1 MINLVN
7 FLLLIED
14 IPYYS
19 KKDID
24 CGFTPLEIYRLCS
37 SIREAFCLSFSIR
50 KQNNLILFFYKPLG
64 FIKFQGNKLRF
75 LGSDERSQA
84 LLLNKAI
91 KKLNEIKITN
101 KWIKSTPG
109 IIVKILGDF
118 QKGLQF
124 IKEISQNKII
134 IVNGY
139 YKSQF
144 SLNHKEYINLK
155 SLNEYLY
162 ILPIF
167 LNESKTSD
175 FISLMKKK
183 IDLKVLMLPKVK
195 NFEDKIL
202 FINFIIDQ
210 QQIS

>member
-1 MINLVN
+1 MVN

>member
-24 CGFTPLEIYRLCS
+24 FGLTPLEIYRLS
-37 SIREAFCLSFSIR
+37 SCIRETFCLSYSIR
-50 KQNNLILFFYKPLG
+50 KQNNLFLLFYNNISL
-64 FIKFQGNKLRF
+64 IKFQGNKLRF

-91 KKLNEIKITN
+91 NKLNEIKIN
-101 KWIKSTPG
+101 HKWNKSTPG
-109 IIVKILGDF
+109 IIVKKLGDF
-118 QKGLQF
+118 QKALQF
-124 IKEISQNKII
+124 IKEISHNKII

-139 YKSQF
+139 CENHL
-144 SLNHKEYINLK
+144 SLNHKEFINLK
-155 SLNEYLY
+155 SINEYLY

-167 LNESKTSD
+167 HNESKASD
-175 FISLMKKK
+175 FISLMKIE
-183 IDLKVLMLPKVK
+183 IDLKFLMLPKVK
-195 NFEDKIL
+195 SIEDKIL

-210 QQIS
+210 QLLT

>member
-1 MINLVN
+1 LVN

-37 SIREAFCLSFSIR
+37 SIKEAFCLSYSIR
-50 KQNNLILFFYKPLG
+50 KQNNLFLFFYKTLSL
-64 FIKFQGNKLRF
+64 IKFQGDKLRF

-91 KKLNEIKITN
+91 IKLNEIKITH

-109 IIVKILGDF
+109 IIVKKLGDL
-118 QKGLQF
+118 QNGLQ
-124 IKEISQNKII
+124 ILKEINQNKII
-134 IVNGY
+134 IVNGHGENHH
-139 YKSQF
+139 
-144 SLNHKEYINLK
+144 SLNHKEFINLK
-155 SLNEYLY
+155 SLNQYLY

-167 LNESKTSD
+167 HNESKASD
-175 FISLMKKK
+175 FISLMKKTINIK
-183 IDLKVLMLPKVK
+183 FLTLPKVK
-195 NFEDKIL
+195 NIEDKIL
-202 FINFIIDQ
+202 FINFVIDQ
-210 QQIS
+210 QLIS

>member
-1 MINLVN
+1 MVN

-24 CGFTPLEIYRLCS
+24 CGLTPLEIYRLCS
-37 SIREAFCLSFSIR
+37 TIREAFCLSFSIR
-50 KQNNLILFFYKPLG
+50 KQNNLILFFYKTLSL
-64 FIKFQGNKLRF
+64 IKFQGNKLRF

-91 KKLNEIKITN
+91 MKLYEIKIN
-101 KWIKSTPG
+101 LKWIKSTPG
-109 IIVKILGDF
+109 IIVKKLADF
-118 QKGLQF
+118 QEGLQF

-139 YKSQF
+139 YKSQI
-144 SLNHKEYINLK
+144 SLKLKEFINLE

-162 ILPIF
+162 ILQIF
-167 LNESKTSD
+167 LNESKASD
-175 FISLMKKK
+175 FIGLIKKK
-183 IDLKVLMLPKVK
+183 IDLKFLVLPKVK
-195 NFEDKIL
+195 LIEDKIL

-210 QQIS
+210 QLTS

>member
-1 MINLVN
+1 MVN

-24 CGFTPLEIYRLCS
+24 CGFTPLKIYRLCS

-50 KQNNLILFFYKPLG
+50 KQNNLILFFYKTLSL
-64 FIKFQGNKLRF
+64 IKFQGNKLRF

-91 KKLNEIKITN
+91 KKLNEIKIN
-101 KWIKSTPG
+101 HKWIKSTPG
-109 IIVKILGDF
+109 IIVKKLGDF
-118 QKGLQF
+118 QKSLQF

-139 YKSQF
+139 YESQF
-144 SLNHKEYINLK
+144 SLNHKEFINLK

-167 LNESKTSD
+167 LNESKASD
-175 FISLMKKK
+175 FISLMKKM
-183 IDLKVLMLPKVK
+183 IDLKFLILPKVK
-195 NFEDKIL
+195 SIEDKIL
-202 FINFIIDQ
+202 IINFIIDQ
-210 QQIS
+210 QLVS

>member
-1 MINLVN
+1 LVN
-7 FLLLIED
+7 FLILIED

-37 SIREAFCLSFSIR
+37 SIKEAFCLSYSIR
-50 KQNNLILFFYKPLG
+50 KQNNLFLLFYKTLSL
-64 FIKFQGNKLRF
+64 IKFQGDKLRF

-91 KKLNEIKITN
+91 IKLNEIKITH

-109 IIVKILGDF
+109 IIVKKLGDL
-118 QKGLQF
+118 QNGLQ
-124 IKEISQNKII
+124 ILKEINQNKII
-134 IVNGY
+134 IVNGRGE
-139 YKSQF
+139 SHL
-144 SLNHKEYINLK
+144 SLNHKEFINLK

-167 LNESKTSD
+167 HNESKASY
-175 FISLMKKK
+175 FISLMKKT
-183 IDLKVLMLPKVK
+183 INLKFLTLPKVK
-195 NFEDKIL
+195 NIEDKIL
-202 FINFIIDQ
+202 FINFVIDQ
-210 QQIS
+210 QLLS

>member
-1 MINLVN
+1 MVN

-19 KKDID
+19 KKNID
-24 CGFTPLEIYRLCS
+24 CGLTPLEIYRLCS
-37 SIREAFCLSFSIR
+37 SIREAFCLSYSIR
-50 KQNNLILFFYKPLG
+50 KQNNLFFFFYETISV
-64 FIKFQGNKLRF
+64 IKFQGNKLRF

-91 KKLNEIKITN
+91 NRFNEIKIYN

-109 IIVKILGDF
+109 IIVKKFGDL
-118 QKGLQF
+118 QKSLQF
-124 IKEISQNKII
+124 IKKISRNKII
-134 IVNGY
+134 IVNENRL
-139 YKSQF
+139 
-144 SLNHKEYINLK
+144 SLNHKEFINLK

-167 LNESKTSD
+167 HNESKASD
-175 FISLMKKK
+175 FINFMKKI
-183 IDLKVLMLPKVK
+183 IDLKFLMLPKVK
-195 NFEDKIL
+195 TIEDKIL

-210 QQIS
+210 QLLT

>member
-1 MINLVN
+1 LVN

-14 IPYYS
+14 ISHYS

-24 CGFTPLEIYRLCS
+24 CGFTPLEVYRLCS
-37 SIREAFCLSFSIR
+37 CIREAFCLSYSIR
-50 KQNNLILFFYKPLG
+50 KQNNLFLFFYKTLSL
-64 FIKFQGNKLRF
+64 IKLQGNRLKF

-91 KKLNEIKITN
+91 NKLNEININ
-101 KWIKSTPG
+101 HKWIKSTPG
-109 IIVKILGDF
+109 IIVNKVGIF
-118 QKGLQF
+118 QKAIQL

-139 YKSQF
+139 CKSHLV
-144 SLNHKEYINLK
+144 LNHKELINLK

-167 LNESKTSD
+167 HNESKGSD
-175 FISLMKKK
+175 FISLMKKLM
-183 IDLKVLMLPKVK
+183 DLKFLMLPKVK
-195 NFEDKIL
+195 NVEDKIL
-202 FINFIIDQ
+202 IINFIIDQ
-210 QQIS
+210 QPLS

>member
-7 FLLLIED
+7 FLLFIED

-19 KKDID
+19 KNDID
-24 CGFTPLEIYRLCS
+24 FGLTPFEIYRLCS

-50 KQNNLILFFYKPLG
+50 KENNLILLFYNTLSLV
-64 FIKFQGNKLRF
+64 KFQGNKLRF

-91 KKLNEIKITN
+91 KKVNEIKIN
-101 KWIKSTPG
+101 HKWIKSTPG
-109 IIVKILGDF
+109 IIVKKLGDF
-118 QKGLQF
+118 QKALQY

-144 SLNHKEYINLK
+144 SLNHKEFINLK

-167 LNESKTSD
+167 LNESKASD
-175 FISLMKKK
+175 FISLMEKK
-183 IDLKVLMLPKVK
+183 IDLKFLMLPKVK
-195 NFEDKIL
+195 TIEDKIL

-210 QQIS
+210 QLTS

>member
-1 MINLVN
+1 LVN

-37 SIREAFCLSFSIR
+37 SIKEAFCLSYSIR
-50 KQNNLILFFYKPLG
+50 KQNNLFLFFYKTLSL
-64 FIKFQGNKLRF
+64 IKFQGDKLRF

-91 KKLNEIKITN
+91 IKLNEIKITH

-109 IIVKILGDF
+109 IIVKKLGDL
-118 QKGLQF
+118 QNGLQ
-124 IKEISQNKII
+124 ILKEINQNKII
-134 IVNGY
+134 IVNGHGENH
-139 YKSQF
+139 Q
-144 SLNHKEYINLK
+144 SLNHKEFINLK
-155 SLNEYLY
+155 SLNQYLY

-167 LNESKTSD
+167 LFCQFFTMNQKH
-175 FISLMKKK
+175 L
-183 IDLKVLMLPKVK
+183 
-195 NFEDKIL
+195 IL
-202 FINFIIDQ
+202 
-210 QQIS
+210 SV

>member
-50 KQNNLILFFYKPLG
+50 KQNNLILFFYKTLSL
-64 FIKFQGNKLRF
+64 IKFQGNKLRF

-91 KKLNEIKITN
+91 KKLNEIKIN
-101 KWIKSTPG
+101 HKWIKSTPG
-109 IIVKILGDF
+109 IIVKKLGDF

-139 YKSQF
+139 YESQF
-144 SLNHKEYINLK
+144 SLNHKEFINLK

-167 LNESKTSD
+167 LNESKASD
-175 FISLMKKK
+175 FISLMKKM
-183 IDLKVLMLPKVK
+183 IDLKFLMLPKVK
-195 NFEDKIL
+195 SIEDKIL
-202 FINFIIDQ
+202 IINFIIDQ
-210 QQIS
+210 QLVS

>member
-1 MINLVN
+1 MVN

-24 CGFTPLEIYRLCS
+24 YGFTPLEIYRLCS

-50 KQNNLILFFYKPLG
+50 KQNNLIFFFYKTLSL
-64 FIKFQGNKLRF
+64 IKFQGNKLRF

-91 KKLNEIKITN
+91 MKLNEIKIRH

-109 IIVKILGDF
+109 IIVKKLGDF

-124 IKEISQNKII
+124 IKEISENKII
-134 IVNGY
+134 IVNGN
-139 YKSQF
+139 YKSQI
-144 SLNHKEYINLK
+144 SLNHKEFLNLK

-167 LNESKTSD
+167 LNESKASD
-175 FISLMKKK
+175 FISLIKKK
-183 IDLKVLMLPKVK
+183 IDLKFLMLPKVK
-195 NFEDKIL
+195 TIEDIIL

-210 QQIS
+210 QLLS